1 MPKHVDSST
10 KDKMQAREEAPQ
22 EVERVPK
29 HVDSSTKDKMQAR
42 EEAPQKGE
50 RVPKYVDSST
60 KDKMEARE
68 EAPQEG
74 ERVPK
79 DVDLHMGAHAQQE
92 TQVHAHGPD
101 IGPGLAGDPEH
112 HQLALLVVLQQL
124 AVIDGAHAQLA
135 LDRRDQWRPL
145 K

>member
-1 MPKHVDSST
+1 MPKDVNLS
-10 KDKMQAREEAPQ
+10 R
-22 EVERVPK
+22 
-29 HVDSSTKDKMQAR
+29 
-42 EEAPQKGE
+42 
-50 RVPKYVDSST
+50 

-79 DVDLHMGAHAQQE
+79 DVNLHVGAHAQQE
-92 TQVHAHGPD
+92 AQVNAHGPD